1 MRMIKKL
8 EDIGYEL
15 LEQSPIAT
23 ASLIALKKLNN
34 YYTLAINQQ
43 QSHSTIATI
52 CDPRYNFN
60 VFNIIWKDDS
70 MHSTRKNR
78 ARVQ

>member
-1 MRMIKKL
+1 MIEKL
-8 EDIGYEL
+8 EDIRNEL
-15 LEQSPIAT
+15 LEWSPIANAT
-23 ASLIALKKLNN
+23 SIALKKLED

-60 VFNIIWKDDS
+60 VFNII
-70 MHSTRKNR
+70 
-78 ARVQ
+78 